1 LGQGVRTDESGESRR
16 SKCPDRRNGR
26 LVCGREATS
35 PGSDLLVS
43 VRTPPRMLQFIGQTQ
58 GVVRNHTR
66 PTLWPRGL
74 HGTTVRAYAGALPA
88 VPGAPTENRKC
99 FGLHISRSS
108 SRELRS
114 RIGSVYLGFQPVRR
128 PNCHRPTGVRQNAF
142 RPKSSH
148 PGVPTNNPTNPS
160 AVVPNHI
167 PCLNPVGWRFR
178 DHCAT
183 GVRLTLGTSSCAL
196 ALSLTA
202 SLARLPSDAR
212 RPQRW
217 RNLAPIA

>member
-1 LGQGVRTDESGESRR
+1 MGRGAEAVHEGRDVWGRAYAQMSLGNLAAR
-16 SKCPDRRNGR
+16 SVLID
-26 LVCGREATS
+26 ATEGWSAGGKLPS
-35 PGSDLLVS
+35 PRSDLLVS

-66 PTLWPRGL
+66 PTLWPRGV

-88 VPGAPTENRKC
+88 VPGAPTETRKC
-99 FGLHISRSS
+99 FGLHISRSP

-114 RIGSVYLGFQPVRR
+114 RIGSVYLGLQPVQR

-148 PGVPTNNPTNPS
+148 PGVPSNNPTNPS

-183 GVRLTLGTSSCAL
+183 GVRLSRSAP
-196 ALSLTA
+196 
-202 SLARLPSDAR
+202 ARAP
-212 RPQRW
+212 W
-217 RNLAPIA
+217 R